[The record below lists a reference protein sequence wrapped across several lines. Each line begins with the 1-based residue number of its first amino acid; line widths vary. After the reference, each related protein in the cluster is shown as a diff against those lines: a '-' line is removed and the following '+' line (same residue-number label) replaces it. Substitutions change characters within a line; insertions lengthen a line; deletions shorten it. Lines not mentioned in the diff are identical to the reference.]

1 MTTRSAQNSSREL
14 VLAAVRESGPISR
27 ADLIRRTGMARE
39 TVNAVLANL
48 LAQGALAEGEPVRSA
63 RQGRPARL
71 LSLGPAAGVVVG
83 VIVGTAGA
91 QVAVASLAGE
101 VETVTSVALDL
112 SVPADAL
119 DAVAATVRDVVGEQ
133 RVWITTLGL
142 PAPMAAGVVQPSSVL
157 PKWAGLAP
165 ATELRR
171 RLGHRVI
178 AANDADL
185 GVLGEVAHGVA
196 AGHRDVCYLRVESGI
211 GCGLLMGGRLHRGAT
226 GVAGEIGHVQ
236 VDETGV
242 LCRCGNRGCLETIAA
257 PRELLASLE
266 TQYGESVSAARALE
280 LAGHDP
286 IAQRVLADAGRM
298 IGRVIADLANT
309 VNPSIV
315 VLDGPLI
322 SDGGP
327 VVAGV
332 REALRRF
339 AQPEVADRTEVR
351 AGGLDGRAAVLGAI
365 TAALSRLPAAQSS
378 RQSAETRRSEVAA
391 VLRAN
396 GPTTRS
402 DIVRLTRLPRAAV
415 GDLLV
420 SMESDGVVAAAGQ
433 PSRSGRPSPAYR
445 LVTPSEL
452 LAGAAI
458 SADGVRAVIA
468 DADGQ
473 VLHSTFVPLALS
485 LAARPPV
492 REAAEVVRELLSEHG
507 RTVTELRA
515 VGLSVPAPVD
525 PVSGRFGTPGVL
537 PTFTGF
543 APAEEVTAL
552 LGVPCVAANNASL
565 AALAESRRGAAAGAR
580 DVLYLRADQYT
591 GGGILADGRPY
602 PGAHGYA
609 GEVGHLNV
617 REVGPLCICGSRGCL
632 STFLAPGAFRAVLAG
647 APGLHD
653 DVTPPDVR
661 LLELSDG
668 GHRPAQRALLDAG
681 RLIGRSVAPLC
692 NVLNPAVVVVGGRYT
707 LSGSHVVDGVRE
719 SLMRHCAPAA
729 TAGLRVVATALAREA
744 EVLGAIES
752 LLPRS

>member
-1 MTTRSAQNSSREL
+1 MTSRSAQISGHDL

-27 ADLIRRTGMARE
+27 AELIRRTGMARE
-39 TVNAVLANL
+39 TVNAVLTGL
-48 LAQGALAEGEPVRSA
+48 LAEEALAEGDPVPSA

-83 VIVGTAGA
+83 VIVDTTGA
-91 QVAVASLAGE
+91 RVEVASLAGE
-101 VETVTSVALDL
+101 VETSASVPLDL
-112 SVPADAL
+112 TVPADAL
-119 DAVAATVRDVVGEQ
+119 NAVAAAVREAVGEQ

-142 PAPMAAGVVQPSSVL
+142 PAPMAGGVVQPSSVL

-257 PRELLASLE
+257 PRELLAALE
-266 TQYGESVSAARALE
+266 TQYGESVDAARALE

-322 SDGGP
+322 AEGGP

-332 REALRRF
+332 REALRRY
-339 AQPEVADRTEVR
+339 AQPEVADRTEVHAGSLAGR
-351 AGGLDGRAAVLGAI
+351 AGVLGAI
-365 TAALSRLPAAQSS
+365 AAGLSRLPAA
-378 RQSAETRRSEVAA
+378 RPAPDRRSVIVSA
-391 VLRAN
+391 LRSH
-396 GPTTRS
+396 GPMTRS
-402 DIVRLTRLPRAAV
+402 DLVKLTRLPRAAT
-415 GDLLV
+415 GDLLAA
-420 SMESDGVVAAAGQ
+420 MESDGVVAAAEP

-445 LVTPSEL
+445 LVTPPEL

-468 DADGQ
+468 DADGR
-473 VLHSTFVPLALS
+473 VLHSTFAPLPLS

-492 REAAEVVRELLSEHG
+492 REAAGVVRALLSEHG
-507 RTVTELRA
+507 RSVSELRA

-525 PVSGRFGTPGVL
+525 PVTGRFGTPGVL

-543 APAEEVTAL
+543 APADEVTEL

-591 GGGILADGRPY
+591 GGGILAEGRPY
-602 PGAHGYA
+602 PGAHGFA

-632 STFLAPGAFRAVLAG
+632 STFLAPGAFQAILAG

-661 LLELSDG
+661 LLELSDA

-729 TAGLRVVATALAREA
+729 TAGLRVVATALARDA

-752 LLPRS
+752 LLPHR